1 MPQRV
6 SKEEA
11 RHILGGVS
19 LATIDRRIQRGELQ
33 VEREPHGKGHRIW
46 VLLDDEV
53 AEAASETAAV
63 APHVAAPMLQATAVD
78 TSQLLELTQLRERVR
93 GLEELQEYH
102 KGQLREK
109 DSLVQ
114 QLIEE
119 LGQAQRT
126 TEVLTRALPA
136 GKVADAE
143 EKLGRSWWP
152 FRRRETSRVR

>member
-1 MPQRV
+1 M
-6 SKEEA
+6 
-11 RHILGGVS
+11 
-19 LATIDRRIQRGELQ
+19 ATIDRRIQRGELQ
-33 VEREPHGKGHRIW
+33 VDRESHGKGHRIW

-53 AEAASETAAV
+53 AEAASETAPV
-63 APHVAAPMLQATAVD
+63 APPVVAPMLQATAVD

-114 QLIEE
+114 QLLDE

-126 TEVLTRALPA
+126 TEVLTRALPT
-136 GKVADAE
+136 GKVAEAE
-143 EKLGRSWWP
+143 ERPSRNWWT
-152 FRRRETSRVR
+152 FWRRETPRVR